1 MRHENSK
8 VKASRT
14 QQPCSKRSE
23 IILVIHQ
30 GLALMFSWLKVAC
43 SLPTKTLYYN
53 NCAPRLISEQ
63 PAETPKQ
70 LSA

>member
-8 VKASRT
+8 EKASRT
-14 QQPCSKRSE
+14 QQACSKRSE

-30 GLALMFSWLKVAC
+30 GLALMFSWLMVAC
-43 SLPTKTLYYN
+43 SLPTITLYR

>member
-1 MRHENSK
+1 MRHENSYE
-8 VKASRT
+8 KASRT
-14 QQPCSKRSE
+14 QQLCSKRSE
-23 IILVIHQ
+23 LILVIHQ
-30 GLALMFSWLKVAC
+30 GLALTFSWLMVAC

-53 NCAPRLISEQ
+53 CAPTLISEQ